1 MKGVALVTVLFDYP
15 EDWMPKFYNNALKFF
30 NKEDI
35 HIIRHS
41 KLIETNSYYDKLYF
55 YKTVKLLDYIKEKIK
70 GHYDFLYFLDATD
83 TNFYGNPINIID
95 NFKLLN
101 KSIIFCGERGLW
113 PPTDYNHLYENKR
126 NLSPA
131 RYLNSGSY
139 FGYVDKILYYLNE
152 IIVKDLCKDDQGSW
166 SIQYLLNDDIEID
179 QECNFFFSTFNSK
192 EHVKIE
198 DNKVTL
204 VGVNPITIHDNGP
217 YTEDTIKL
225 TEILNK

>member
-1 MKGVALVTVLFDYP
+1 MKGIALITVLFDYP
-15 EDWMPKFYNNALKFF
+15 EDWIPKFYDNALNYF

-41 KLIETNSYYDKLYF
+41 NLIDTESYYDKLYF
-55 YKTVKLLDYIKEKIK
+55 YKTVKLLDYIKENIE
-70 GHYDFLYFLDATD
+70 GRYDFIFFLDATD
-83 TNFYGNPINIID
+83 TNFYGSPDNMIN

-113 PPTDYNHLYENKR
+113 PPTNYNYLYENKR
-126 NLSPA
+126 VVSPA

-139 FGYVDKILYYLNE
+139 FGYVDKISHYLNE
-152 IIVKDLCKDDQGSW
+152 IMEKNLCKDDQGSW
-166 SIQYLLNDDIEID
+166 SIQYLLNEDIEID

-192 EHVKIE
+192 EHVQIV

-217 YTEDTIKL
+217 YTDDTIKL
-225 TEILNK
+225 TDILNK

>member
-15 EDWMPKFYNNALKFF
+15 EDWMPKFYNNALKYF

-41 KLIETNSYYDKLYF
+41 NLIETNSYYDKLYF
-55 YKTVKLLDYIKEKIK
+55 YKTVKLLDYIKEKIE
-70 GHYDFLYFLDATD
+70 GQYDFIYFLDATD
-83 TNFYGNPINIID
+83 TNFYGNPTNVIE

-113 PPTDYNHLYENKR
+113 PPTNYNHLYETKR
-126 NLSPA
+126 NVSPA

-192 EHVKIE
+192 EHVQIE